1 MIQISYRDPR
11 PIYEQVKDGFR
22 MLILTG
28 AMRPDERMP
37 SVRELATQLAIN
49 PNTIQRAYRELE
61 ADGYIYKTQGKGCF
75 VAPRRE
81 AVVPAQAL
89 ARFDEAA
96 AKLLWAGVSREA
108 LIERLERLGR
118 EVASA

>member
-1 MIQISYRDPR
+1 MISVNYRDAR
-11 PIYEQVKDGFR
+11 PVYLQIKENVIR
-22 MLILTG
+22 LIVTG
-28 AMRPDERMP
+28 ALSAHEKLP
-37 SVRELATQLAIN
+37 SVRELAAELAIN